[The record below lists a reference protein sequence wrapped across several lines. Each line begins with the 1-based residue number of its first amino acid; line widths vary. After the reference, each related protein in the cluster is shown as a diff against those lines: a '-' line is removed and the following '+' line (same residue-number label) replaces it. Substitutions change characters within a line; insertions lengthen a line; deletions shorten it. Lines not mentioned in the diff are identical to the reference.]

1 MPLDTSAEAAHVQT
15 EIHLALGGPRRL
27 QLACQ
32 MSETV
37 RDLARARIRS
47 KHPEFDEPATRDWL
61 TWELYGVRR
70 NGR

>member
-15 EIHLALGGPRRL
+15 EIYRALRGPRRL

-47 KHPEFDEPATRDWL
+47 KHPEFDESATRDWL

-70 NGR
+70 NG